1 MPWCPKC
8 KTEYREGITHCA
20 DCKVELVAEYKEV
33 LLQNATANL
42 VKVDAEH
49 ALFTKKLQDFLQY
62 SGISSVIL
70 DEETMLGVYVA
81 PEDFNKAKKLF
92 KAFYSV
98 ETEMVM
104 QKAQEAAFLKGEEFD
119 DYFGDDE
126 EDTEEDSE
134 SAKTTVSS
142 GGCTTASGCAAKD
155 AKGFV
160 SAVARYEDYR
170 SSGATFTVIGSVG
183 IVFAILNFM
192 DVISLFGSTYSSLVL
207 FLMFGLFLVLG
218 IFSYAKAGHLKENA
232 LTEKQLVADVK
243 EWISKN
249 ITKEMV
255 ASLNS
260 EESGEDDTRA
270 EELLYL
276 DRLDQLV
283 DTVLAAFPAVHASL
297 AEQLIEEFCN
307 EHME

>member
-49 ALFTKKLQDFLQY
+49 VMFTKKLQDFLQY

-70 DEETMLGVYVA
+70 NEETMLGVYVA
-81 PEDFNKAKKLF
+81 PEDLNKAKKLF

-104 QKAQEAAFLKGEEFD
+104 QQAEEAAFLKGEEFD

-126 EDTEEDSE
+126 DDTEEASE
-134 SAKTTVSS
+134 SCKE
-142 GGCTTASGCAAKD
+142 TASRGRSTASSCCAAEPQ
-155 AKGFV
+155 GFV

-192 DVISLFGSTYSSLVL
+192 DVISLFGSTYSSFVL
-207 FLMFGLFLVLG
+207 FLMFGIFLILG

-232 LTEKQLVADVK
+232 LAEKQLVADVK
-243 EWISKN
+243 EWIAQN
-249 ITKEMV
+249 ITKEMLD
-255 ASLNS
+255 SLNS
-260 EESGEDDTRA
+260 EESGEDDSRT

-283 DTVLAAFPAVHASL
+283 ETVLAAFPTVHASL
-297 AEQLIEEFCN
+297 AEQLIEEFCS